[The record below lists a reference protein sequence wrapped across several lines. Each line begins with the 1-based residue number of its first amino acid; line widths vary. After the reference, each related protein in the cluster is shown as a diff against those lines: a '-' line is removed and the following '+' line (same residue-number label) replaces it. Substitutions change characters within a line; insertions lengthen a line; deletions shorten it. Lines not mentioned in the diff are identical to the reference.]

1 METAIRIGI
10 FLTMFALL
18 AGWEFWWP
26 RRALSQAKRV
36 RWLTNLSLVVVDALV
51 LRLMGG
57 IVAFAAAIYVQQH
70 GWGWLNNV
78 AWPYWLEFIIALALL
93 DFALYLQHVASHY
106 VPILWRLHRVH
117 HTDLDIDLTTGV
129 RFHPIEIGLSMLYKI
144 MLVVALGVTPWAVLV
159 FEIILNA
166 ASLFNHSNIYI
177 PEKIDKR
184 VRRFIITP
192 DMHRV
197 HHSTIV
203 KETNSN
209 FGFSISLWDRA
220 CGTYRKAPA
229 LGQLGMEIG
238 LKEYRD
244 PQRLGFVK
252 LLLLPFHGT
261 LGNYSLQKDEKP
273 AAPDEFNTR

>member
-1 METAIRIGI
+1 METAIRIGS
-10 FLTMFALL
+10 FLTIFALL
-18 AGWEFWWP
+18 ALWEYWRP
-26 RRALSQAKRV
+26 RRALSQLKRA
-36 RWLTNLSLVVVDALV
+36 RWLANLSLVVVDAIV

-57 IVAFAAAIYVQQH
+57 IVAFAAAVYVQQQ

-78 AWPYWLEFIIALALL
+78 IWPYWLEFIVALVLL
-93 DFALYLQHVASHY
+93 DFALYLQHFATHRL
-106 VPILWRLHRVH
+106 PILWRLHRVH

-144 MLVVALGVTPWAVLV
+144 ALVMALGVTPWAVLV

-177 PEKIDKR
+177 PEKIDR
-184 VRRFIITP
+184 QVRRFIITP

-197 HHSTIV
+197 HHSTRV
-203 KETNSN
+203 SETNSN

-220 CGTYRKAPA
+220 CGTYCKAPA

-244 PQRLGFVK
+244 PRRLGFLQ

-261 LGNYSLQKDEKP
+261 LGNYSRQKDEP
-273 AAPDEFNTR
+273 SA

>member
-10 FLTMFALL
+10 FLTFFALL
-18 AGWEFWWP
+18 ALWEYWRP
-26 RRALSQAKRV
+26 RRVLSQIKRT

-57 IVAFAAAIYVQQH
+57 IVAFAAAVYVQQQ

-78 AWPYWLEFIIALALL
+78 AWPYWLEFIIALVLL
-93 DFALYLQHVASHY
+93 DFALYLQHVATHH
-106 VPILWRLHRVH
+106 VPLLWRLHRVH

-144 MLVVALGVTPWAVLV
+144 VLVIALGAAPWAVLV
-159 FEIILNA
+159 FELILNG

-177 PEKIDKR
+177 PEKIDRR
-184 VRRFIITP
+184 VRKFVITP

-209 FGFSISLWDRA
+209 FGFSIALWDRA
-220 CGTYRKAPA
+220 CGTYCKTPA
-229 LGQLGMEIG
+229 LGHLGMEIG

-244 PQRLGFVK
+244 PQGLGFIQ

-261 LGNYSLQKDEKP
+261 PGNYNAQKDEKP
-273 AAPDEFNTR
+273 VVPSEQ